1 MNGDGKADRREEEG
15 EMRRASRAIFN
26 LGVFLCA
33 ISLAPCEFSYAGD
46 RTPAQARV
54 LATRFEKVAR
64 VSAIPGPVMTV
75 LAPLLAGKPL
85 AAPVDLDRAPSL
97 WKPSKADRLVFAAKS
112 PTLWMVQYE
121 LQAPAPTRHLAIVE
135 LKGHDSAVVLEHLL
149 VNEQV
154 LSVPA
159 LKNMIEEG
167 RFRVV
172 TDAPSAR
179 GGR

>member
-1 MNGDGKADRREEEG
+1 
-15 EMRRASRAIFN
+15 MRRASHAIFN

-33 ISLAPCEFSYAGD
+33 ISLALCELSYAGD
-46 RTPAQARV
+46 RSPAQARV
-54 LATRFEKVAR
+54 LATRFEKVAH

-85 AAPVDLDRAPSL
+85 ADPVYLDKATNL
-97 WKPSKADRLVFAAKS
+97 WKPNKADRLVFAARS

-121 LQAPAPTRHLAIVE
+121 LQAPAPTRYLAIVE

-149 VNEQV
+149 VIEQV

-159 LKNMIEEG
+159 LKNMIEQG
-167 RFRVV
+167 RLRAV